1 MAYSLTDKL
10 WLLYSAKLKI
20 LSTGIYKRIRDSIV
34 SKITSKK
41 ATSVKSKTVTKG
53 KSKSIPKATAKK
65 KTTAAKKTPAR
76 KSPVQKKK
84 ATAKKKVAAKK
95 KTTAEKKTVTRKK
108 TAVQKN
114 IKSKVTAKKASSATK
129 APPKKAPAKKK
140 PSVRKAPV
148 QKPAPGKRK
157 KPIPAL
163 STRPRGKALTKRELK
178 KFEKILLELR
188 DRLQG
193 DIRFLTTDN
202 LHRAGRETGA
212 DLSGSAQ
219 HSADHGTD
227 NFDREFALSLASTE
241 QDVLYEVDEAL
252 MRIDE
257 GGYGI
262 CEMTGVQIERAR
274 LEVIP
279 YTRYSVQAQS
289 KMEQSRAKYRP
300 FSQTF
305 KGW

>member
-1 MAYSLTDKL
+1 MQIPVRRKDASTEKYAALDIDSCIFYHIECQTLNSCSWNSDADK
-10 WLLYSAKLKI
+10 
-20 LSTGIYKRIRDSIV
+20 DCIV
-34 SKITSKK
+34 PTKTSKK
-41 ATSVKSKTVTKG
+41 PSSAKTKTVATKKTVVKKAKPASAKSSSG
-53 KSKSIPKATAKK
+53 KKTATAKK
-65 KTTAAKKTPAR
+65 PAVKKAAAAKPPVKKAAAKKAPA
-76 KSPVQKKK
+76 
-84 ATAKKKVAAKK
+84 KKVAAKK
-95 KTTAEKKTVTRKK
+95 TTAV
-108 TAVQKN
+108 
-114 IKSKVTAKKASSATK
+114 SKATAKKPSPSNLNGRTLNGQRPEPKVAK
-129 APPKKAPAKKK
+129 AVKGK
-140 PSVRKAPV
+140 P
-148 QKPAPGKRK
+148 
-157 KPIPAL
+157 
-163 STRPRGKALTKRELK
+163 LTKRELK
-178 KFEKILLELR
+178 KYEKILMELR
-188 DRLQG
+188 ERLQG

-252 MRIDE
+252 MRIYE
-257 GGYGI
+257 GEYGI
-262 CEMTGVQIERAR
+262 CAMTGVQIERAR

-300 FSQTF
+300 FAQTF

>member
-1 MAYSLTDKL
+1 MDKD
-10 WLLYSAKLKI
+10 YNVSKTISKKNTHSKTKSASKLPPKKKAVAKNKI
-20 LSTGIYKRIRDSIV
+20 LVAKKAVTKKAV
-34 SKITSKK
+34 TKKAVAKKPLVKKNATSKK
-41 ATSVKSKTVTKG
+41 KVAVKKSTVEKTSAKPEKALSKKAPVKKVSSKKVTV
-53 KSKSIPKATAKK
+53 
-65 KTTAAKKTPAR
+65 KKTPAR
-76 KSPVQKKK
+76 KV
-84 ATAKKKVAAKK
+84 TVK
-95 KTTAEKKTVTRKK
+95 KTTIRKVTPKRAPFKKTQPQLSK
-108 TAVQKN
+108 TA
-114 IKSKVTAKKASSATK
+114 
-129 APPKKAPAKKK
+129 
-140 PSVRKAPV
+140 
-148 QKPAPGKRK
+148 
-157 KPIPAL
+157 
-163 STRPRGKALTKRELK
+163 RGKALNKRELK

-188 DRLQG
+188 LRLQG

-252 MRIDE
+252 MRIDD
-257 GGYGI
+257 GGYGV
-262 CEMTGVQIERAR
+262 CEMSGVQIERAR

-289 KMEQSRAKYRP
+289 KMEQGHAKYRP
-300 FSQTF
+300 FAQTF

>member
-1 MAYSLTDKL
+1 MRNSDADK
-10 WLLYSAKLKI
+10 
-20 LSTGIYKRIRDSIV
+20 DSIV
-34 SKITSKK
+34 PKTSSKK
-41 ATSVKSKTVTKG
+41 TTSSKTISTEGIKQKIAV
-53 KSKSIPKATAKK
+53 K
-65 KTTAAKKTPAR
+65 KTSSAGKKTAAKKSSAAPMQKTAVKSTEKKTPAKKAASKKTASSKKETAKKDVLLKR
-76 KSPVQKKK
+76 ATPVKPTASTKSPV
-84 ATAKKKVAAKK
+84 
-95 KTTAEKKTVTRKK
+95 
-108 TAVQKN
+108 
-114 IKSKVTAKKASSATK
+114 
-129 APPKKAPAKKK
+129 PPKIAK
-140 PSVRKAPV
+140 PV
-148 QKPAPGKRK
+148 
-157 KPIPAL
+157 
-163 STRPRGKALTKRELK
+163 RGKPLTKRELK
-178 KFEKILLELR
+178 KFQKILVDLR
-188 DRLQG
+188 ERLQG

-252 MRIDE
+252 MRIRD
-257 GGYGI
+257 GGYGV

-274 LEVIP
+274 LQVIP

-300 FSQTF
+300 FAQTF

>member
-1 MAYSLTDKL
+1 MPKT
-10 WLLYSAKLKI
+10 
-20 LSTGIYKRIRDSIV
+20 
-34 SKITSKK
+34 TSKK
-41 ATSVKSKTVTKG
+41 TAKAKPVSKAIGKKKKPVKKAQAATKKKAPTKPLKKKTAVKKTV
-53 KSKSIPKATAKK
+53 AKK
-65 KTTAAKKTPAR
+65 KTAKKTA
-76 KSPVQKKK
+76 
-84 ATAKKKVAAKK
+84 
-95 KTTAEKKTVTRKK
+95 
-108 TAVQKN
+108 
-114 IKSKVTAKKASSATK
+114 
-129 APPKKAPAKKK
+129 KKAPAKKV
-140 PSVRKAPV
+140 SATKAPAKKKTPSKKKAV
-148 QKPAPGKRK
+148 AKKTPSKKVTARKTALKAPANKFPPKNNLPKRLK
-157 KPIPAL
+157 GRDPIPVLAKAVK
-163 STRPRGKALTKRELK
+163 GKPLNKRELK
-178 KFEKILLELR
+178 KYEKILMELR
-188 DRLQG
+188 ERLQG

-252 MRIDE
+252 MRIYE
-257 GGYGI
+257 GGYGV

-279 YTRYSVQAQS
+279 YTRYSVQAQT

-300 FSQTF
+300 FAQSF

>member
-1 MAYSLTDKL
+1 MDKD
-10 WLLYSAKLKI
+10 YN
-20 LSTGIYKRIRDSIV
+20 V
-34 SKITSKK
+34 SKTSSKK
-41 ATSVKSKTVTKG
+41 TTNSKSKSASKLPPKKKAVAKKKLRVAKKAVTKKAVVKKPLAKKNVTSTKKVSVKKSTVKKTPAKKSTAKKSPVKSKKVP
-53 KSKSIPKATAKK
+53 SKKVPIKK
-65 KTTAAKKTPAR
+65 VSSKVVAIKKTPAR
-76 KSPVQKKK
+76 KVAPKRTPFKKIQPQLS
-84 ATAKKKVAAKK
+84 
-95 KTTAEKKTVTRKK
+95 K
-108 TAVQKN
+108 TA
-114 IKSKVTAKKASSATK
+114 
-129 APPKKAPAKKK
+129 
-140 PSVRKAPV
+140 
-148 QKPAPGKRK
+148 
-157 KPIPAL
+157 
-163 STRPRGKALTKRELK
+163 RGKALNKRELK

-188 DRLQG
+188 LRLQG

-252 MRIDE
+252 MRIDD
-257 GGYGI
+257 GGYGV
-262 CEMTGVQIERAR
+262 CEMSGVQIERAR

-289 KMEQSRAKYRP
+289 KMEQGHAKYRP
-300 FSQTF
+300 FAQTF

>member
-1 MAYSLTDKL
+1 MPKT
-10 WLLYSAKLKI
+10 
-20 LSTGIYKRIRDSIV
+20 
-34 SKITSKK
+34 TSKK
-41 ATSVKSKTVTKG
+41 TAKAKPVSKAIGKKKKPVKKAQAATKKKAPTKPLKKKTAVKKTV
-53 KSKSIPKATAKK
+53 AKK
-65 KTTAAKKTPAR
+65 KTAKKTA
-76 KSPVQKKK
+76 
-84 ATAKKKVAAKK
+84 
-95 KTTAEKKTVTRKK
+95 
-108 TAVQKN
+108 
-114 IKSKVTAKKASSATK
+114 
-129 APPKKAPAKKK
+129 KKAPAKKV
-140 PSVRKAPV
+140 SATKAPAKKKTPSKKKAV
-148 QKPAPGKRK
+148 AKKTPSKKVTARKTALKAPAKKLPPKNNLPKRLK
-157 KPIPAL
+157 GRDPIPVLAKAVK
-163 STRPRGKALTKRELK
+163 GKPLNKRELK
-178 KFEKILLELR
+178 KYEKILMELR
-188 DRLQG
+188 ERLQG

-252 MRIDE
+252 MRIYE
-257 GGYGI
+257 GGYGV

-279 YTRYSVQAQS
+279 YTRYSVQAQT

-300 FSQTF
+300 FAQSF

>member
-1 MAYSLTDKL
+1 MRTR
-10 WLLYSAKLKI
+10 I
-20 LSTGIYKRIRDSIV
+20 LIV
-34 SKITSKK
+34 PKTTSKK
-41 ATSVKSKTVTKG
+41 AAT
-53 KSKSIPKATAKK
+53 PKAKAVSKAKPKK
-65 KTTAAKKTPAR
+65 KAAVKRKPSATGKKVSEKTPAR
-76 KSPVQKKK
+76 PDAGKKPVTKKSGVKKSADRTA
-84 ATAKKKVAAKK
+84 ATR
-95 KTTAEKKTVTRKK
+95 KTTG
-108 TAVQKN
+108 
-114 IKSKVTAKKASSATK
+114 
-129 APPKKAPAKKK
+129 KKAPAPKKAVSGK
-140 PSVRKAPV
+140 TPSAQNGKTP
-148 QKPAPGKRK
+148 QSGPKLSKPAK
-157 KPIPAL
+157 
-163 STRPRGKALTKRELK
+163 GKALNKRELK

-188 DRLQG
+188 ERLQG

-252 MRIDE
+252 MRIHD
-257 GGYGI
+257 GSYGI

-274 LEVIP
+274 LQVIP

-300 FSQTF
+300 FAQTF